1 MNVSNPDRGT
11 KRIRRLRGCGRL
23 PDLRGGES
31 EVKKQVQLD
40 RIVWKLKMAAR
51 RDEALKEFGAAR
63 HGYRMNETLDANEI
77 ASFEAAAGVSL
88 PEEFSEFL
96 QTVGNGG
103 AGPYY
108 GVAPLQ
114 PALCSDRLRSA
125 CLLSPGMSQER
136 WNELTAFLEDAAL
149 SQAEKEQRLDEL
161 YGGLLEIGAMG
172 WTFEMRL
179 VLTGRYR
186 GRIVYI
192 DRTHQIPYF
201 TYEANFLEW
210 YERWLDE
217 IIGGYDTGWF
227 AMERAEG
234 ERGMVDFYLSSLEEK
249 VKVSAIQGMHK
260 LTKLK
265 PETLDFLTEQCR
277 DRSAA
282 VRIAALEVLSQK
294 EYTSAIPFLARALD
308 SELTEERLNA
318 VRQIGIRSE
327 AELAA
332 LLERRLPECGTH
344 ARELLER
351 NASDENAE
359 IREETQRLL
368 SKFRVKVNKS

>member
-1 MNVSNPDRGT
+1 M
-11 KRIRRLRGCGRL
+11 
-23 PDLRGGES
+23 
-31 EVKKQVQLD
+31 KKQVQLD

-63 HGYRMNETLDANEI
+63 HGYRMNETLDATQI
-77 ASFEAAAGVSL
+77 ASFEAAAGVTL

-96 QTVGNGG
+96 QVVGNGG

-108 GVAPLQ
+108 GVTPLKLGER
-114 PALCSDRLRSA
+114 ADRLRA
-125 CLLSPGMSQER
+125 DCLLSPDMSQAR
-136 WNELTAFLEDAAL
+136 WNELTAFLEETAL
-149 SQAEKEQRLDEL
+149 SRAEKEQRLNEL

-179 VLTGRYR
+179 VLTGRHR

-227 AMERAEG
+227 AMERSEG
-234 ERGMVDFYLSSLEEK
+234 DRGMVDFYLSSLEEK

-260 LTKLK
+260 LKKLK
-265 PETLDFLTEQCR
+265 PETIDFLSEQCEE
-277 DRSAA
+277 RSAA

-294 EYTSAIPFLARALD
+294 EYAAAIPFLARALD
-308 SELTEERLNA
+308 SKLAEERLNA
-318 VRQIGIRSE
+318 VRQIGIRSD

-351 NASDENAE
+351 NARDENAE